1 MNTQI
6 IVSALRE
13 IENDKGIPFE
23 TIKAVLEESMLSAYE
38 DYENVDEETVVV
50 LDEEAGAF
58 RVMKDGEDITPED
71 FDFTRIAATVMR
83 QSFLQR
89 LNEVHNEQ
97 LLDSYGGRMGE
108 VITGIVQQAHRRMTI
123 VDLGQVE
130 ALLPAS
136 EQVPGER
143 YENGQR
149 IKVFLLEIREP
160 SRSGPALTVSRRAEG
175 LLKGLFTLEVPE
187 IYDGLVEIKAVSRE
201 AGLRS
206 KVAVW
211 SNEAG
216 IDPVGAC
223 VGPRGSRVRAVVSE
237 LRNEKIDII
246 QWDPDPARF
255 IAKALSPARVRE
267 VYLDEDEEQAEV
279 IVPDDQLS
287 LAIGREGQNAR
298 LAVKLTDWKIDIKP
312 ESQAIEFDEDDE
324 GWEPDEDSA
333 MHRCRA
339 ILSNGRRCANMALAG
354 SLFCGIPSHQEQAA
368 EFEGM
373 VEDTNGAQGAAQ
385 TAAEKPAGL
394 SPEDEEVVDE

>member
-1 MNTQI
+1 MAPSRGPTSRRTYNEMNTALL
-6 IVSALRE
+6 SALHE
-13 IENDKGIPFE
+13 IELDKGIPFE
-23 TIKAVLEESMLSAYE
+23 TVKDVLEESLLAAYE
-38 DYENVDEETVVV
+38 NREGAVEGAEVV
-50 LDEEAGAF
+50 LDRETGDL
-58 RVMKDGEDITPED
+58 RVMKDGEDITPH
-71 FDFTRIAATVMR
+71 DFTRIAAQVMR
-83 QSFLQR
+83 QTFYQR
-89 LNEVHNEQ
+89 LNEIHNEQ
-97 LLDSYGGRMGE
+97 LLEEYGGRMGD
-108 VITGIVQQAHRRMTI
+108 VVTGIVQQAHRRMTL
-123 VDLGQVE
+123 VDLGKVE

-136 EQVPGER
+136 EQVPNER

-149 IKVFLLEIREP
+149 LKCYLLEIREP
-160 SRSGPALTVSRRAEG
+160 GRGPGLTVSRRHEG
-175 LLKGLFTLEVPE
+175 LLKGLFELEVPE
-187 IYDGLVEIKAVSRE
+187 IYDGLVEIKAVARE

-211 SNEAG
+211 SKESG

-267 VYLDEDEEQAEV
+267 VYLDDDALQAEV

-312 ESQAIEFDEDDE
+312 ESQAALEFEEELEED
-324 GWEPDEDSA
+324 WEPDADSA

-339 ILSNGRRCANMALAG
+339 VLSNGRRCANTALPG
-354 SLFCGIPSHQEQAA
+354 SLFCGIPSHQAQAA
-368 EFEGM
+368 EFEGLI
-373 VEDTNGAQGAAQ
+373 ED
-385 TAAEKPAGL
+385 
-394 SPEDEEVVDE
+394 S

>member
-1 MNTQI
+1 MNTALL
-6 IVSALRE
+6 SALHE
-13 IENDKGIPFE
+13 IETDKGIPFE
-23 TIKAVLEESMLSAYE
+23 TVKGVLEESLLAAYE
-38 DYENVDEETVVV
+38 GREGAEEGARVV
-50 LDEEAGAF
+50 LDRETGDL
-58 RVMKDGEDITPED
+58 RVVKDGEDITPH
-71 FDFTRIAATVMR
+71 DFTRIAAQTMR
-83 QSFLQR
+83 TTFYQR

-97 LLDSYGGRMGE
+97 LLEEYGNRMGD
-108 VITGIVQQAHRRMTI
+108 VVTGIVQQAHRRMTL
-123 VDLGQVE
+123 VDLGRVE

-136 EQVPGER
+136 EQVPNER

-149 IKVFLLEIREP
+149 IKVYLLEIREP
-160 SRSGPALTVSRRAEG
+160 GRGPSLTVSRRHEG
-175 LLKGLFTLEVPE
+175 LLRGLFGLEVPE
-187 IYDGLVEIKAVSRE
+187 IYDGLVEIKAVARE

-206 KVAVW
+206 KVAVY
-211 SNEAG
+211 SREPG

-267 VYLDEDEEQAEV
+267 VYLDEDERQAEV

-312 ESQAIEFDEDDE
+312 ESQAVEFEDEEED
-324 GWEPDEDSA
+324 WEPDEDSA

-339 ILSNGRRCANMALAG
+339 VLSNGRRCANMALPG
-354 SLFCGIPSHQEQAA
+354 SLFCGIPSHQAQAA

-373 VEDTNGAQGAAQ
+373 VEGTQEVA
-385 TAAEKPAGL
+385 
-394 SPEDEEVVDE
+394 DE

>member
-1 MNTQI
+1 MNAALL
-6 IVSALRE
+6 SALRE
-13 IENDKGIPFE
+13 IEVDKGIPFE
-23 TIKAVLEESMLSAYE
+23 TVKGVLEESLLAAYE
-38 DYENVDEETVVV
+38 GREGAEEGAEVV
-50 LDEEAGAF
+50 LDEETGDL
-58 RVMKDGEDITPED
+58 RVMKDGEDITPH
-71 FDFTRIAATVMR
+71 DFTRIAAQVMR
-83 QSFLQR
+83 QTFYQR

-97 LLDSYGGRMGE
+97 LLEEYGGRMGDI
-108 VITGIVQQAHRRMTI
+108 VTGIVQQSHRRMTL
-123 VDLGQVE
+123 VDLGRVE

-136 EQVPGER
+136 EQVPNER

-149 IKVFLLEIREP
+149 IKVYLLEIREP
-160 SRSGPALTVSRRAEG
+160 GRGPGLTVSRRHEG
-175 LLKGLFTLEVPE
+175 LLRGLFELEVPE
-187 IYDGLVEIKAVSRE
+187 IYDGLVEIKAVARE

-211 SNEAG
+211 SNESG

-267 VYLDEDEEQAEV
+267 VYLDDEEQQAEV

-312 ESQAIEFDEDDE
+312 ESQATEYEEELEED
-324 GWEPDEDSA
+324 WELEEDSA
-333 MHRCRA
+333 MNRCRA
-339 ILSNGRRCANMALAG
+339 VLANGRRCPNTALPG
-354 SLFCGIPSHQEQAA
+354 SLFCGIPSHQAQAA
-368 EFEGM
+368 EFEGLT
-373 VEDTNGAQGAAQ
+373 EGSQEG
-385 TAAEKPAGL
+385 
-394 SPEDEEVVDE
+394 S

>member
-1 MNTQI
+1 MNTALL
-6 IVSALRE
+6 SALRE
-13 IENDKGIPFE
+13 IETDKNIPFD
-23 TIKAVLEESMLSAYE
+23 TITGVLEESLLAAYE
-38 DYENVDEETVVV
+38 GREGAEEDAEVV
-50 LDEEAGAF
+50 LDRETGDL
-58 RVMKDGEDITPED
+58 RVMKDGEDITPH
-71 FDFTRIAATVMR
+71 DFTRIAAQVMR
-83 QSFLQR
+83 QTFYQR
-89 LNEVHNEQ
+89 LNEIHNEQ
-97 LLDSYGGRMGE
+97 LLEEYGNRMGD
-108 VITGIVQQAHRRMTI
+108 VVTGIVQQAHRRMTL
-123 VDLGQVE
+123 VDLGRVE

-136 EQVPGER
+136 EQVPNER

-149 IKVFLLEIREP
+149 IKVYLLEIREP
-160 SRSGPALTVSRRAEG
+160 GRGPSMTVSRRHEG
-175 LLKGLFTLEVPE
+175 LLRGLFDLEVPE
-187 IYDGLVEIKAVSRE
+187 IYDGYVEIKAVARE

-206 KVAVW
+206 KVAVY
-211 SNEAG
+211 SKESG

-267 VYLDEDEEQAEV
+267 VYLDEDERQAEV

-312 ESQAIEFDEDDE
+312 ASQATEYEDEEED
-324 GWEPDEDSA
+324 WEPDEDSA

-339 ILSNGRRCANMALAG
+339 VLSNGRRCANMALAG
-354 SLFCGIPSHQEQAA
+354 SLFCGIPSHQAQAA

-373 VEDTNGAQGAAQ
+373 VGESQ
-385 TAAEKPAGL
+385 EV
-394 SPEDEEVVDE
+394 SDE

>member
-1 MNTQI
+1 MNTALL
-6 IVSALRE
+6 SALHE
-13 IENDKGIPFE
+13 IEVDKGISFE
-23 TIKAVLEESMLSAYE
+23 TVKGVLEESLLAAYE
-38 DYENVDEETVVV
+38 GREGAVEGANVV
-50 LDEEAGAF
+50 LDKETGDL
-58 RVMKDGEDITPED
+58 RVMKDGEDVTPH
-71 FDFTRIAATVMR
+71 DFTRIAAQVMR
-83 QSFLQR
+83 QTFYQR
-89 LNEVHNEQ
+89 LNEVHNTQ
-97 LLDSYGGRMGE
+97 LLEEYGGRIGD
-108 VITGIVQQAHRRMTI
+108 VVTGIVQQAHRRMTL
-123 VDLGQVE
+123 VDLGRVE

-136 EQVPGER
+136 EQVPNER

-149 IKVFLLEIREP
+149 LKCYLLEIREP
-160 SRSGPALTVSRRAEG
+160 GRGPSLTVSRRHEG
-175 LLKGLFTLEVPE
+175 LLKGLFELEVPE
-187 IYDGLVEIKAVSRE
+187 IYDSLVEIKAVARE

-211 SNEAG
+211 SKEPG

-267 VYLDEDEEQAEV
+267 VYLDDEEQQAEV

-312 ESQAIEFDEDDE
+312 ESQATAFEEELEED
-324 GWEPDEDSA
+324 WEPDKDST

-339 ILSNGRRCANMALAG
+339 VLANGRRCANMALPG
-354 SLFCGIPSHQEQAA
+354 SLFCGIPSHQAQAA

-373 VEDTNGAQGAAQ
+373 VEG
-385 TAAEKPAGL
+385 
-394 SPEDEEVVDE
+394 S

>member
-1 MNTQI
+1 MNTALL
-6 IVSALRE
+6 SALRE
-13 IENDKGIPFE
+13 IEVDKGISFD
-23 TIKAVLEESMLSAYE
+23 IVQGVLEESLLAAYLNRE
-38 DYENVDEETVVV
+38 GADEEARVV
-50 LDEEAGAF
+50 LDRETGDL
-58 RVMKDGEDITPED
+58 RVMKDGEDITPA
-71 FDFTRIAATVMR
+71 DFTRIAAQVMR
-83 QSFLQR
+83 QTFYQR

-97 LLDSYGGRMGE
+97 LLEEYGSRMGDI
-108 VITGIVQQAHRRMTI
+108 VTGIVQQAHRRMTL
-123 VDLGQVE
+123 VDLGRVE

-136 EQVPGER
+136 EQVPNER

-149 IKVFLLEIREP
+149 IKVYLLEIREP
-160 SRSGPALTVSRRAEG
+160 GRGPSMVVSRRHEG
-175 LLKGLFTLEVPE
+175 LLRGLFELEVPE
-187 IYDGLVEIKAVSRE
+187 IYDQLVEIRAVARE

-211 SNEAG
+211 SNESG

-246 QWDPDPARF
+246 QWHPDPAQF

-267 VYLDEDEEQAEV
+267 VYLDEDEKQAEV

-312 ESQAIEFDEDDE
+312 ESQATDFDEELEED
-324 GWEPDEDSA
+324 WEPDEDSA

-339 ILSNGRRCANMALAG
+339 ILANGRRCANTALSG
-354 SLFCGIPSHQEQAA
+354 SLFCGIPSHQAQAS

-373 VEDTNGAQGAAQ
+373 VEGPREGSST
-385 TAAEKPAGL
+385 
-394 SPEDEEVVDE
+394 

>member
-1 MNTQI
+1 MNTALL
-6 IVSALRE
+6 SALHE

-23 TIKAVLEESMLSAYE
+23 TVKGVLEESLLAAYE
-38 DYENVDEETVVV
+38 GREGADEDARVV
-50 LDEEAGAF
+50 LDEETGDL
-58 RVMKDGEDITPED
+58 RVMKEDEDITPH
-71 FDFTRIAATVMR
+71 DFTRIAAQVMR
-83 QSFLQR
+83 QTFYQR

-97 LLDSYGGRMGE
+97 LLEEYGERMGDI
-108 VITGIVQQAHRRMTI
+108 VTGIVQQAHRRMTL
-123 VDLGQVE
+123 VDLGRVE
-130 ALLPAS
+130 AILPAS
-136 EQVPGER
+136 EQVPQER

-149 IKVFLLEIREP
+149 LKVYLLEIREGGRGP
-160 SRSGPALTVSRRAEG
+160 SLTVSRRNEG
-175 LLKGLFTLEVPE
+175 LLKELFRLEVPE
-187 IYDGLVEIKAVSRE
+187 IYDGLVEIRAVARE

-211 SNEAG
+211 SNEQG
-216 IDPVGAC
+216 VDPVGAC

-246 QWDPDPARF
+246 QWDPEPARF

-267 VYLDEDEEQAEV
+267 VYLDEDEKQAEV

-312 ESQAIEFDEDDE
+312 ESQATEYEDTEEED
-324 GWEPDEDSA
+324 WEPDTDSQ

-339 ILSNGRRCANMALAG
+339 VLSNGRRCANMALPD
-354 SLFCGIPSHQEQAA
+354 SLFCGIPSHQAQAS

-373 VEDTNGAQGAAQ
+373 VEGRG
-385 TAAEKPAGL
+385 
-394 SPEDEEVVDE
+394 SDE

>member
-1 MNTQI
+1 MNTALL
-6 IVSALRE
+6 SALHE
-13 IENDKGIPFE
+13 IETEKGIPFE
-23 TIKAVLEESMLSAYE
+23 TVKGVLEESLLAAYE
-38 DYENVDEETVVV
+38 GREGAEEDARVV
-50 LDEEAGAF
+50 LDEETGDL
-58 RVMKDGEDITPED
+58 RVMKDGEDITPH
-71 FDFTRIAATVMR
+71 DFTRIAAQVMR
-83 QSFLQR
+83 QTFYQR

-97 LLDSYGGRMGE
+97 LLEEYGDRVGKDI
-108 VITGIVQQAHRRMTI
+108 VTGIVQQAHRRMTL

-130 ALLPAS
+130 AILPAS
-136 EQVPGER
+136 EQVPQER

-149 IKVFLLEIREP
+149 LKVFLLEIREGGRGP
-160 SRSGPALTVSRRAEG
+160 SLTVSRRHEN
-175 LLKGLFTLEVPE
+175 LLKELFRLEVPE
-187 IYDGLVEIKAVSRE
+187 IYDGLVEIRAVARE

-211 SNEAG
+211 SNEQG
-216 IDPVGAC
+216 VDPVGAC

-246 QWDPDPARF
+246 QWDPEPARF

-267 VYLDEDEEQAEV
+267 VYLDEDEKQAEV

-312 ESQAIEFDEDDE
+312 ESQATEYEE
-324 GWEPDEDSA
+324 EEEEWEPDTDSQ

-339 ILSNGRRCANMALAG
+339 VLSNGRRCANMALAG
-354 SLFCGIPSHQEQAA
+354 SLFCGIPSHQAQAE

-373 VEDTNGAQGAAQ
+373 VEGRDA
-385 TAAEKPAGL
+385 
-394 SPEDEEVVDE
+394 DE

>member
-1 MNTQI
+1 MNTALI
-6 IVSALRE
+6 SALRE
-13 IENDKGIPFE
+13 IETDKGIPFE
-23 TIKAVLEESMLSAYE
+23 TIKGVLEESLLAAYE
-38 DYENVDEETVVV
+38 GREGAEEGAEVV
-50 LDEEAGAF
+50 LDEETGQLC
-58 RVMKDGEDITPED
+58 VMKDGQDITPH
-71 FDFTRIAATVMR
+71 DFTRIAAQVMR
-83 QSFLQR
+83 QNFYQR
-89 LNEVHNEQ
+89 LSEINNEQ
-97 LLDSYGGRMGE
+97 LLEEYGERMGDI
-108 VITGIVQQAHRRMTI
+108 VTGIVQQAHRRMTL
-123 VDLGQVE
+123 VDLGRVE
-130 ALLPAS
+130 AILPAS
-136 EQVPGER
+136 EQVPNER

-149 IKVFLLEIREP
+149 IKVYLLEIREP
-160 SRSGPALTVSRRAEG
+160 GRGPGLVVSRRHEG
-175 LLKGLFTLEVPE
+175 LLKGLFELEVPE

-201 AGLRS
+201 GGLRS

-211 SNEAG
+211 SNETG

-267 VYLDEDEEQAEV
+267 VYLDEDEKMAEV

-312 ESQAIEFDEDDE
+312 ESQAIEYEDEED
-324 GWEPDEDSA
+324 WEPDEDSS

-339 ILSNGRRCANMALAG
+339 VLSNGRRCANMALPG
-354 SLFCGIPSHQEQAA
+354 SLFCGIPSHQAQAS

-373 VEDTNGAQGAAQ
+373 VEVEVEGSEGVT
-385 TAAEKPAGL
+385 T
-394 SPEDEEVVDE
+394 DE